1 MPRAFLSHSSKDK
14 EFVKNVIQKLRQT
27 DIIYDKFSFEAGE
40 KTLEEILNGLNKS
53 DLFILFISEAAL
65 KSDWVKRE
73 IKEAKD
79 LKDNN
84 VINKL
89 YPIIIDENI
98 KHDDKSIPH
107 WLQENYNLKF
117 IARSNIVARLIRQ
130 KLKELSWSKHPVLEE
145 RKSIFVGRNDL
156 INEFEQRIDDYEKDL
171 PIVIFAS
178 GLPNIGRKSLMK
190 HCLIK
195 SNVVLKESFDPPVIL
210 IDSHE
215 SIEDFI
221 LKCYDLGITSEID
234 TENLLEKSIDEKA
247 RLARNLINDIQAANE
262 IVFIEDTGGIILP
275 GGHIAEWFLK
285 ILNIGGLKRDK
296 IALSIAS
303 RFHTNRGFLEKYG
316 EIYYMEVPELSRR
329 ERKGLFK
336 RYSEVIGLNLRKD
349 DLKYFSKYLSGY
361 PQHAYFTAN
370 HIKKNGIPYAKK
382 NIDLIKEYNNDH
394 VSTLLSDFE
403 NNDDALELLRL
414 LSEFDFISYDFLVD
428 LHEDETKCINYI
440 DQFINQG
447 ICELFGRNK
456 EYIRIIDA
464 VRNYILRGNESLPNR
479 YDKKLKQHVNEWVQ
493 NDDLHVDDIS
503 NFFISIK
510 EALNNGYK
518 IPKRYLIPSHYL
530 KSMIDK
536 YQNDRDYDG
545 VIDLAQNILENKEN
559 LDEFILREI
568 KYWLCLSL
576 ARIRSEKFLQEV
588 QFFYGTREYDF
599 LLGFYYRRVSR
610 YSDAISSF
618 EKTLEEHPNFH
629 RAKHELVQ
637 SYMDKQEY
645 GQALEYAKENYIH
658 NSNNPLHIQSY
669 FVCILNTNKKFDDK
683 TKQTLKKL
691 IDDLEKIK
699 TNKGKEI
706 ALTTKSLFYQKVK
719 DNPQKALEFAEQGIK
734 QFPKSPYPYIQK
746 FEVLKQQGKTEQ
758 MEETV
763 ESIKDIVGKNSTLY
777 IMRKASL
784 EALNGNI
791 YDAKLLIEDISNL
804 PHSRKQNIFDD
815 LYELERK
822 NNNNE

>member
-1 MPRAFLSHSSKDK
+1 
-14 EFVKNVIQKLRQT
+14 
-27 DIIYDKFSFEAGE
+27 
-40 KTLEEILNGLNKS
+40 
-53 DLFILFISEAAL
+53 
-65 KSDWVKRE
+65 
-73 IKEAKD
+73 
-79 LKDNN
+79 
-84 VINKL
+84 
-89 YPIIIDENI
+89 
-98 KHDDKSIPH
+98 
-107 WLQENYNLKF
+107 
-117 IARSNIVARLIRQ
+117 
-130 KLKELSWSKHPVLEE
+130 
-145 RKSIFVGRNDL
+145 
-156 INEFEQRIDDYEKDL
+156 
-171 PIVIFAS
+171 
-178 GLPNIGRKSLMK
+178 
-190 HCLIK
+190 
-195 SNVVLKESFDPPVIL
+195 
-210 IDSHE
+210 
-215 SIEDFI
+215 
-221 LKCYDLGITSEID
+221 
-234 TENLLEKSIDEKA
+234 
-247 RLARNLINDIQAANE
+247 
-262 IVFIEDTGGIILP
+262 
-275 GGHIAEWFLK
+275 
-285 ILNIGGLKRDK
+285 
-296 IALSIAS
+296 
-303 RFHTNRGFLEKYG
+303 
-316 EIYYMEVPELSRR
+316 
-329 ERKGLFK
+329 
-336 RYSEVIGLNLRKD
+336 
-349 DLKYFSKYLSGY
+349 
-361 PQHAYFTAN
+361 
-370 HIKKNGIPYAKK
+370 
-382 NIDLIKEYNNDH
+382 
-394 VSTLLSDFE
+394 
-403 NNDDALELLRL
+403 
-414 LSEFDFISYDFLVD
+414 
-428 LHEDETKCINYI
+428 
-440 DQFINQG
+440 
-447 ICELFGRNK
+447 
-456 EYIRIIDA
+456 
-464 VRNYILRGNESLPNR
+464 
-479 YDKKLKQHVNEWVQ
+479 
-493 NDDLHVDDIS
+493 
-503 NFFISIK
+503 
-510 EALNNGYK
+510 
-518 IPKRYLIPSHYL
+518 
-530 KSMIDK
+530 MIDK